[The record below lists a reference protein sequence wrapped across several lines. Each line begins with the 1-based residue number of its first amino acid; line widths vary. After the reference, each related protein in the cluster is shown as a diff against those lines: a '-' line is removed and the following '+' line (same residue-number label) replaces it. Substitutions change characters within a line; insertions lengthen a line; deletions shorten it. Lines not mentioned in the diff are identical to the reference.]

1 METLSRGI
9 MKMWWTVSSAE
20 LLVASLGRICGGLS
34 VFFRRHVDPITRLR
48 RTEVLGPDD
57 VADLVG
63 ECFLVALQA
72 AHRYVPETDTALPW
86 LFGIARR
93 LLAKQ
98 RRKYVGNRRLE
109 IKVSNAFPTFTAAE
123 DDAIASALDAA
134 SQAPILEE
142 ALGRLTRS
150 ERDVLELV
158 AYDGLSP
165 SEAAE
170 ALDIGPNA
178 AHSALRV
185 LVAQSALT
193 SILLS
198 RLVLKK
204 EANLLSEMRRPEL
217 PDLEIQVHPRRPVA

>member
-1 METLSRGI
+1 MDRSD
-9 MKMWWTVSSAE
+9 AE
-20 LLVASLGRICGGLS
+20 LLVASSAGSAEAYS
-34 VFFRRHVDPITRLR
+34 VFFRRHVDPITRYAVLR
-48 RTEVLGPDD
+48 CASPDD

-109 IKVSNAFPTFTAAE
+109 IKVSNSFPVFTAAE
-123 DDAIASALDAA
+123 DDAVASAIDAA
-134 SQAPILEE
+134 KQAPLLED
-142 ALGRLTRS
+142 ALDRLTRS

-165 SEAAE
+165 SEAAH
-170 ALDIGPNA
+170 ALDITPNA
-178 AHSALRV
+178 ARLR
-185 LVAQSALT
+185 
-193 SILLS
+193 LS
-198 RLVLKK
+198 R
-204 EANLLSEMRRPEL
+204 ARRAVRNHLDSTTTVGAAQEG
-217 PDLEIQVHPRRPVA
+217 AGFAF